1 MYAARNALY
10 GNCAILEN
18 SGGIST
24 SISADFLSKIVISTT
39 VNQSLGS
46 QELTAELYT
55 HPRAKEMRTDAH
67 GHKDLQ
73 KYSSSETESTRKCRS
88 AFIRFP
94 SCFCC
99 SFSFSE
105 KLCSQLK
112 LSSGNSISPLML
124 PQKHTHTEKKRER
137 DKRNTNT
144 SHSCSDMSSVCLL
157 SLANRQLELTYKES
171 KTEKQTYQTGE
182 RGVREGN
189 TTQKSGL

>member
-1 MYAARNALY
+1 MYAACNALY

-24 SISADFLSKIVISTT
+24 SISADFRSKIVISTT
-39 VNQSLGS
+39 LNQSLGS
-46 QELTAELYT
+46 RELTAELYT
-55 HPRAKEMRTDAH
+55 HPRAKQTRTHAH

-99 SFSFSE
+99 SFSFSQ

-124 PQKHTHTEKKRER
+124 PQKHTHTLRKRGRETR
-137 DKRNTNT
+137 ETRTHLT
-144 SHSCSDMSSVCLL
+144 HALTCPLSVFFLL
-157 SLANRQLELTYKES
+157 QTANL
-171 KTEKQTYQTGE
+171 
-182 RGVREGN
+182 N
-189 TTQKSGL
+189 